1 MKYASVAIMPL
12 HDLKNLRTILIFV
25 FLILLDL
32 YSKYLVFNNI
42 DLYQFIKITPFF
54 DITHI
59 HNFGVSF
66 GLFSGTISPLY
77 LIIIGL
83 LVVSFIIFL
92 LVNAQDKLEQW
103 GLFIII
109 CGALANIIDRFIN
122 GYVIDFI
129 YLHINQYYW
138 PAFNVADAAISFGVF
153 LLFLDIYQGWR
164 EQKKH

>member
-1 MKYASVAIMPL
+1 MPF
-12 HDLKNLRTILIFV
+12 HEFINLRTILLFV
-25 FLILLDL
+25 ILISFDL
-32 YSKYLVFNNI
+32 VTKYIVYAYI

-83 LVVSFIIFL
+83 LVVSFIIYL

-103 GLFIII
+103 GLLIII

-138 PAFNVADAAISFGVF
+138 PAFNFA
-153 LLFLDIYQGWR
+153 DIYISIGIIMILLNII
-164 EQKKH
+164 KKLNKNKK

>member
-1 MKYASVAIMPL
+1 MTLS
-12 HDLKNLRTILIFV
+12 
-25 FLILLDL
+25 LLYL
-32 YSKYLVFNNI
+32 YSIYLCFNHI

-83 LVVSFIIFL
+83 LVVFFIIFL

-109 CGALANIIDRFIN
+109 CGALANIIDRVMN

-138 PAFNVADAAISFGVF
+138 PAFNFA
-153 LLFLDIYQGWR
+153 DIYISIGIIMILLNVLR
-164 EQKKH
+164 KIKKQ

>member
-1 MKYASVAIMPL
+1 MPF
-12 HDLKNLRTILIFV
+12 HELKNLRTILIFV
-25 FLILLDL
+25 FLISLDL
-32 YSKYLVFNNI
+32 LSKYLVFNYI

-66 GLFSGTISPLY
+66 GLFSGIISSLY
-77 LIIIGL
+77 LILIGS
-83 LVVSFIIFL
+83 LVVCFVIYL

-138 PAFNVADAAISFGVF
+138 PAFNFA
-153 LLFLDIYQGWR
+153 DIYISIGIIMILLNVL
-164 EQKKH
+164 KKLNNNEK